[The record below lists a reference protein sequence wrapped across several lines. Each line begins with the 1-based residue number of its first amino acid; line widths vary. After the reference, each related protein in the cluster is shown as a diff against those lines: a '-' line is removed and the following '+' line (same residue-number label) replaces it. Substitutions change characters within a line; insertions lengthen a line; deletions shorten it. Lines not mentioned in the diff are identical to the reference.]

1 MSKKLLACMR
11 GYTLAA
17 VATPLCIVGEVA
29 LDILIPLVMA
39 AIINVGL
46 AEGNVTYICK
56 MGALMLLMAF
66 CSLLFG
72 VLAGRF
78 AAVAGMGFAKNIRST
93 MFAHIQEF
101 SFRCLD
107 KFSTASLITR
117 LTTDVTNTQ
126 MAVMMGLRML
136 FRAPMMLI
144 FGAAMAFYINKR
156 LALVLLVALP
166 ILAVA
171 IFIIFSQA
179 FPRFQRMM
187 DKYDALNVRTQ
198 ENLSAIRVVKAF
210 VRGDYETKIFADSVD
225 ELQAAS
231 FRGESL
237 IITVMPIMQL
247 VMYGCMLA
255 IAWFGGRQII
265 GGTMLV
271 GDLMSF
277 ISYISQILM
286 AVMMIAM
293 ISVNLILSR
302 ASIRRISEVLHE
314 EPDLTEPDN
323 PQKPSVKSDI
333 QFENVSFAYGA
344 GDAAAENVLSDINL
358 TINAGETVGIIGG
371 TGSGKSTLVQLIPRL
386 YDATAG
392 RVLVGGVDVK
402 EQNLAELRAR
412 VGMVLQKNLL
422 FSGTI
427 AENLRWGN
435 PDATQAE
442 IETACKQAAAH
453 DFIMSFPDGYDTVL
467 GQGGVNLSGG
477 QKQRLTIARA
487 LLKRPEIIILDDS
500 TSAVDTATDSAIRRA
515 LKETLSG
522 TTAIIVAQRITSVM
536 DADRIVV
543 LDDGRISAVG
553 THDELLAKNQIY
565 QEVYYSQQKGG
576 EDDAAQK

>member
-46 AEGNVTYICK
+46 AEGNVPYICK

-166 ILAVA
+166 ILAVT

-198 ENLSAIRVVKAF
+198 ENLNAIRVVKAF

-231 FRGESL
+231 FRAESL

-302 ASIRRISEVLHE
+302 ASIRRISEVLDE

-536 DADRIVV
+536 DADKIVV

>member
-522 TTAIIVAQRITSVM
+522 TTAIIVEQRITSVM
-536 DADRIVV
+536 DADKIVV

>member
-11 GYTLAA
+11 GYKLAA
-17 VATPLCIVGEVA
+17 VATPLCIIGEVVM
-29 LDILIPLVMA
+29 DILIPLVMA
-39 AIINVGL
+39 AIINNGMAGGDVP
-46 AEGNVTYICK
+46 YICQ
-56 MGALMLLMAF
+56 MGALMLGLAV
-66 CSLLFG
+66 CSLVSG

-78 AAVAGMGFAKNIRST
+78 AALAGMGFAKNIRT
-93 MFAHIQEF
+93 ALFEHIQEF

-107 KFSTASLITR
+107 KFTTASLITR

-136 FRAPMMLI
+136 FRAPLMLI
-144 FGAAMAFYINKR
+144 FGAAMAFYINR
-156 LALVLLVALP
+156 SLALVLLVVLP

-171 IFIIFSQA
+171 IFLIFSQA
-179 FPRFQRMM
+179 FPRFQLMM

-198 ENLSAIRVVKAF
+198 ENLTAIRVVKAF
-210 VRGDYETKIFADSVD
+210 VRGDYETEIFGKSVD

-231 FRGESL
+231 FRAESL
-237 IITVMPIMQL
+237 MITAMPVMQL
-247 VMYGCMLA
+247 MMYGCMLA
-255 IAWFGGRQII
+255 VAWFGGRQII
-265 GGTMLV
+265 AGDMLV

-286 AVMMIAM
+286 SVMMIAM

-302 ASIRRISEVLHE
+302 ASIKRISEVLD
-314 EPDLTEPDN
+314 EPLDLTEPEQ
-323 PQKPSVKSDI
+323 PQPTAAKADI
-333 QFENVSFAYGA
+333 RFENVSFAYNA
-344 GDAAAENVLSDINL
+344 GGSAAENVLSDINL

-386 YDATAG
+386 YDVTAG
-392 RVLVGGVDVK
+392 RVLVGGVDVR
-402 EQNLAELRAR
+402 EQSLTELRAR

-427 AENLRWGN
+427 AENLRWGK

-442 IETACKQAAAH
+442 LEAACRQAAAH
-453 DFIMSFPDGYDTVL
+453 DFIMSFPAGYDTVL

-487 LLKRPEIIILDDS
+487 LLKRPEIIIMDDS
-500 TSAVDTATDSAIRRA
+500 TSAVDTATDNIIHRA
-515 LKETLSG
+515 LQEELRG
-522 TTAIIVAQRITSVM
+522 TTTIIVAQRISSVIHS
-536 DADRIVV
+536 DKIVV
-543 LDDGRISAVG
+543 LDDGKISAVG
-553 THDELLAKNQIY
+553 THEELLASSQIY

-576 EDDAAQK
+576 EDDAA

>member
-536 DADRIVV
+536 DADKIVV

>member
-11 GYTLAA
+11 GYKLAA
-17 VATPLCIVGEVA
+17 AATPLCIVGEVA
-29 LDILIPLVMA
+29 LDIFIPLVMA

-46 AEGNVTYICK
+46 ANGDVPYICK
-56 MGALMLLMAF
+56 MGALMLLMAL

-72 VLAGRF
+72 ALAGRF

-136 FRAPMMLI
+136 FRAPLMLI
-144 FGAAMAFYINKR
+144 FGAAMAFHINKR
-156 LALVLLVALP
+156 LAMVLLVALP

-179 FPRFQRMM
+179 FPRFQQMM

-210 VRGDYETKIFADSVD
+210 VRGDYESKIFADSVD

-231 FRGESL
+231 FRAESL
-237 IITVMPIMQL
+237 IITAMPVMQL

-255 IAWFGGRQII
+255 VAWFGGRQII
-265 GGTMLV
+265 GGGMLV

-302 ASIRRISEVLHE
+302 ASIRRISEVLDE
-314 EPDLTEPDN
+314 EPDLTEPAD
-323 PQKPSVKSDI
+323 PKEPAARADI
-333 QFENVSFAYGA
+333 RFENVSFAYRA
-344 GDAAAENVLSDINL
+344 GGAAAENVLSDIDL

-386 YDATAG
+386 YDATSG

-402 EQNLAELRAR
+402 EQNLTELRAK

-427 AENLRWGN
+427 AENLRWGK

-442 IETACKQAAAH
+442 IEAACQQAAAH

-515 LKETLSG
+515 LKETLRG

-536 DADRIVV
+536 DADKIVV
-543 LDDGRISAVG
+543 LDDGKISAVG
-553 THDELLAKNQIY
+553 THDELLASNQIY

-576 EDDAAQK
+576 EDDAA

>member
-29 LDILIPLVMA
+29 VDILIPLVMA

-392 RVLVGGVDVK
+392 RVLVGGVAVK

-422 FSGTI
+422 CSGTI

-536 DADRIVV
+536 DADKIVV

>member
-46 AEGNVTYICK
+46 SEGNVPYICK

-231 FRGESL
+231 FRAESL

-255 IAWFGGRQII
+255 MAWFGGRQII

-302 ASIRRISEVLHE
+302 ASIRRISEVLDE

-536 DADRIVV
+536 DADKIVV

>member
-487 LLKRPEIIILDDS
+487 LLKRPEIIMLDDS

-536 DADRIVV
+536 DADKIVV